1 MVFNF
6 CCVLVLLLILWC
18 GCRALVSEDLHGRT
32 WCVAGSGK
40 ARYESDHS
48 FHVDG
53 KLVDTRDTPYLLRS
67 KQSEGERMSDRNDSD
82 DMGTFVE
89 GQTSGK
95 TPKKRRARSSERT
108 RRALSPEA
116 NARNPPTFMTPAA
129 DRYAAR
135 TPMAQ
140 QTVMPQAM
148 QDMMAAL
155 WQLQLQ
161 ADNVR
166 EERRDRN
173 DS

>member
-1 MVFNF
+1 
-6 CCVLVLLLILWC
+6 
-18 GCRALVSEDLHGRT
+18 
-32 WCVAGSGK
+32 
-40 ARYESDHS
+40 
-48 FHVDG
+48 
-53 KLVDTRDTPYLLRS
+53 
-67 KQSEGERMSDRNDSD
+67 
-82 DMGTFVE
+82 
-89 GQTSGK
+89 
-95 TPKKRRARSSERT
+95 
-108 RRALSPEA
+108 
-116 NARNPPTFMTPAA
+116 MTPAA

-155 WQLQLQ
+155 WQQQLQ